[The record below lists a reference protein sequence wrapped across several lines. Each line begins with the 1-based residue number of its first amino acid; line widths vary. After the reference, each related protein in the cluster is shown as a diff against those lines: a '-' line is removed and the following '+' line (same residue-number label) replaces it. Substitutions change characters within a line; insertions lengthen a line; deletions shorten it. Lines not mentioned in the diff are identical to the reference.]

1 MDSING
7 TDINIRRNGKEEGEE
22 KEGKKQERKH
32 HQQILCKPRSIFVE
46 HNDPIFYL
54 NGLFFVL
61 VSNKQHDN
69 FVINSSQ
76 KGKPEGGKKGGRK
89 KKSRETN

>member
-1 MDSING
+1 MARKKE
-7 TDINIRRNGKEEGEE
+7 RRK
-22 KEGKKQERKH
+22 KDKKQEIKH

-69 FVINSSQ
+69 FVINSSR